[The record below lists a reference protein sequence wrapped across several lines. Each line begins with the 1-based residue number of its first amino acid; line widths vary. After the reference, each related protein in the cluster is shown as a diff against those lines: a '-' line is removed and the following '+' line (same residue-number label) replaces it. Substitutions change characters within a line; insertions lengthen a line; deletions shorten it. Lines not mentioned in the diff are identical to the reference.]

1 MKRWFRVKVHLCL
14 WSPPDSARNHVS
26 RIWRDRLVS
35 AAAGAIL
42 TIAGLWFVL
51 VAGAAASYIFRG

>member
-1 MKRWFRVKVHLCL
+1 L
-14 WSPPDSARNHVS
+14 SQ
-26 RIWRDRLVS
+26 IWRDRLVG

-51 VAGAAASYIFRG
+51 VAGATAAYVFRG